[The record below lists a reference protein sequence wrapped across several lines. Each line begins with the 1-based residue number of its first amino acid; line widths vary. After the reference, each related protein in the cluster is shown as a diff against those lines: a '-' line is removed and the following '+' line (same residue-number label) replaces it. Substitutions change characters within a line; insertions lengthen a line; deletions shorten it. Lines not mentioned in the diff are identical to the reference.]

1 MFRLG
6 SQAPVAIK
14 PESFNEKAQKLQEY
28 IFEQEEKKKLEEK
41 QIEEDADIGSGVGCE
56 RQTNAKL
63 EKSIE
68 ELKEFIENKIK
79 KIDEVVEYIQS
90 NQKLQQNPVQT
101 PQPAFQPIQSI
112 QPIQQQVVE
121 LPNEQLKTQ
130 PTKIV
135 PIPKQKKKK
144 TYFEMTDSRFNIV
157 KAQFPE
163 LEMVDRTDLYSDGE
177 IDYVRIGNKKVPIN
191 YKAILQLE
199 KKRKSRGPAKQEA
212 EKKES

>member
-6 SQAPVAIK
+6 SQAPIAIK

-28 IFEQEEKKKLEEK
+28 ITEQEEKKKLEEK

-56 RQTNAKL
+56 QQTNAKL

-68 ELKEFIENKIK
+68 ELKEFIETKIK

-90 NQKLQQNPVQT
+90 NQKLQQNQVQT
-101 PQPAFQPIQSI
+101 PESAFQPI
-112 QPIQQQVVE
+112 QPIQQQIIE
-121 LPNEQLKTQ
+121 LPNEQTKTQ

-199 KKRKSRGPAKQEA
+199 KKRKSRGLVKQEA